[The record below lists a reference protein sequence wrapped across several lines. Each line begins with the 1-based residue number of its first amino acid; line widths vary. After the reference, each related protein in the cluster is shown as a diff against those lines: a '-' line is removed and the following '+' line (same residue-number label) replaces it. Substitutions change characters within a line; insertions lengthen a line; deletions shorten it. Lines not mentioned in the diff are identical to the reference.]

1 MLKCPSTKCLNSF
14 LSVKTLVRHL
24 QQELRPY
31 SYFCEKIRKISL
43 TAVRMIQAV
52 MFRHL
57 DIMVGWVAVVPSK
70 VSADKYYDH

>member
-1 MLKCPSTKCLNSF
+1 
-14 LSVKTLVRHL
+14 
-24 QQELRPY
+24 
-31 SYFCEKIRKISL
+31 
-43 TAVRMIQAV
+43 MIQAV

>member
-1 MLKCPSTKCLNSF
+1 MCLNNQ
-14 LSVKTLVRHL
+14 SVKALLTRSW
-24 QQELRPY
+24 PDNCAK
-31 SYFCEKIRKISL
+31 FRKISL
-43 TAVRMIQAV
+43 TALRMIQAV